1 MSMAT
6 SFFYI
11 YVMANSF
18 LYIYIDTYIDIYID
32 IYELAERPVV
42 LLNAIFPVEVE
53 DPIELVDT
61 KVVDPLVL
69 QKQEVPVVS
78 VIVVIIV

>member
-1 MSMAT
+1 MT
-6 SFFYI
+6 
-11 YVMANSF
+11 
-18 LYIYIDTYIDIYID
+18 
-32 IYELAERPVV
+32 ERPVV

>member
-1 MSMAT
+1 
-6 SFFYI
+6 
-11 YVMANSF
+11 V
-18 LYIYIDTYIDIYID
+18 LD
-32 IYELAERPVV
+32 PVD
-42 LLNAIFPVEVE
+42 PVEVE